1 MATVEHV
8 ELSNTLSQQ
17 ATKASWALFEGLF
30 IIAALVAVF
39 ATFIAISGADPD
51 NPTAGATPWLLGLNF
66 IVIIVLAIIVAREYF
81 SIQRSG
87 RGEGKGL
94 LAKRFVL
101 LFGFSALIPAMIVAI
116 FIGAFITRGLDN
128 WLGERVDTI
137 MEKNA
142 QIFQDYVDNFENTL
156 DVDVRL
162 AALDIEN
169 FARDVKT
176 SLAASGEN
184 DEINADSLAKDASK
198 AFIDGLRSELGF
210 REFLTI
216 AVLGPDGVELIAE
229 QSVQQPI
236 LVPPPQS
243 AFEEAN
249 SGNIATTLYENRG
262 VATALIRIEEP
273 LDGYIYAVKNFDKNA
288 AVQLREAEAALAQ
301 YNNAKRRSGRLQYI
315 FAIGYTQIAAL
326 ILLLAGRLGLEA
338 ASRITGPIGRLAVA
352 AHTVR
357 DGDLSVRVPVSGP
370 QDEVYALTNSFNAMT
385 EQLAE
390 QRNALIRA
398 REDEEDRRK
407 FVETLLAEVSA
418 GVIRMD
424 GDMVVTLA
432 NRSAGD
438 VLGIGEILPGQTLG
452 DVAPLFERYARDT
465 LERVAPVD
473 ASLDLNING
482 EVRHIRLKT
491 APDPAGGCVLTFDDT
506 TRLVNAQRQL
516 AWRDVA
522 RRIAHEIRNPLT
534 PIMLSTERI
543 KRRYADKIDDS
554 DGVFDRCIETILRQV
569 GDIGRMV
576 EEFSSFARMPKPNVA
591 PFSMR
596 SLLQGTGFS
605 QSMVSPD
612 VEIEFETNTDDA
624 VYRGDERLLG
634 QAFGNLLKNAAEAI
648 EGLPEDSDIN
658 GHIRVVLSASTGGM
672 EVTIEDNGPGFPQDV
687 RDRLLEP
694 YVTTRE
700 KGTGLGLAIVNRIIA
715 DHGGSISL
723 QNRLDGLRGARVR
736 VWLPANGPA
745 VVDEDSEMG
754 SNSTADTPIF
764 ENVEEPAPWR

>member
-1 MATVEHV
+1 VATVEHV
-8 ELSNTLSQQ
+8 DLSNTLSQQ

-338 ASRITGPIGRLAVA
+338 AGRITGPIGRLAVA

-357 DGDLSVRVPVSGP
+357 DGDLTVRVPVSGP

-424 GDMVVTLA
+424 GDMIVTLA

-438 VLGIGEILPGQTLG
+438 VLGIGEILPGQTLE

-473 ASLDLNING
+473 ASLDLSING

-591 PFSMR
+591 PFNMR

-658 GHIRVVLSASTGGM
+658 GHIRVVLSASTSGV

-754 SNSTADTPIF
+754 SRSTADTPIF

>member
-1 MATVEHV
+1 M
-8 ELSNTLSQQ
+8 SNTLSQQ

-315 FAIGYTQIAAL
+315 FAIGYAQIAAL

-338 ASRITGPIGRLAVA
+338 AGRITGPIGRLAVA

-432 NRSAGD
+432 NRSAGE
-438 VLGIGEILPGQTLG
+438 VLGIGEVLPGQTLG

-473 ASLDLNING
+473 ASIDLNING

-591 PFSMR
+591 PFNMR

-612 VEIEFETNTDDA
+612 VEIEFETNADDA

-658 GHIRVVLSASTGGM
+658 GHIRVVLSVNAGGV

-736 VWLPANGPA
+736 VWLPASGPA
-745 VVDEDSEMG
+745 AVGEDSEMG
-754 SNSTADTPIF
+754 STPTADTPIF

>member
-8 ELSNTLSQQ
+8 DLSNTLSQQ

-315 FAIGYTQIAAL
+315 FAIGYAQIAAL

-338 ASRITGPIGRLAVA
+338 AGRITGPIGRLAVA

-370 QDEVYALTNSFNAMT
+370 HDEVYALTNSFNAMT

-432 NRSAGD
+432 NRSAGE
-438 VLGIGEILPGQTLG
+438 VLGIGEVLPGQTLG

-473 ASLDLNING
+473 ASIDLNING

-591 PFSMR
+591 PFNMR

-612 VEIEFETNTDDA
+612 VEIEFETNADDA

-658 GHIRVVLSASTGGM
+658 GHIRVVLSVNAGGV

-736 VWLPANGPA
+736 VWLPASGPA
-745 VVDEDSEMG
+745 AVGEDSEMG
-754 SNSTADTPIF
+754 STPTADTPIF

>member
-1 MATVEHV
+1 VATVEHV
-8 ELSNTLSQQ
+8 DLSNTLSQQ

-338 ASRITGPIGRLAVA
+338 AGRITGPIGRLAVA

-357 DGDLSVRVPVSGP
+357 DGDLTVRVPVSGP

-424 GDMVVTLA
+424 GDMIVTLA

-438 VLGIGEILPGQTLG
+438 VLGIGEILPGQTLA

-473 ASLDLNING
+473 ASLDLSING

-591 PFSMR
+591 PFNMR

-658 GHIRVVLSASTGGM
+658 GHIRVVLSASTSGV

-754 SNSTADTPIF
+754 SRSTADTPIF